1 MAEKDK
7 IQDKEYEYL
16 IEQTASK
23 YAERMRNGEK
33 IGITTVIEDILSALM
48 EKEREYYLE
57 NVEDS
62 ANGFYNRTLAMA
74 IGKLNL
80 KVPRVRSGNGFR

>member
-7 IQDKEYEYL
+7 IQDKDIEDL

-23 YAERMRNGEK
+23 YVERMRNGEK
-33 IGITTVIEDILSALM
+33 IGITTVIEDVLSALM

-57 NVEDS
+57 NVEES
-62 ANGFYNRTLAMA
+62 AN
-74 IGKLNL
+74 
-80 KVPRVRSGNGFR
+80 